1 MLKKIILF
9 IILFNCCGYLFSQ
22 IASSSLN
29 LNNKKLLV
37 GCSIAPKYSFRS
49 LKSATGNGKIVVE
62 ARNKNELPML
72 AKSFGLVVD
81 YFFSKKIGLGL
92 GLSYSENAQQTQP
105 TTIATVTPQGFG
117 GGTEELYFVYKTNFI
132 DIPLKLNYVIFD
144 KKVVTLYTT
153 LGIVNNIYFNQS
165 TMLYKTNLSSNTT
178 SKSKSASTVSVNPYS
193 VSFLVAAGID
203 FNVKK
208 IKIRLQPSYDRF
220 LTSATN
226 GDIKTYYYNVSLNL
240 GIIYKFVL

>member
-1 MLKKIILF
+1 MLKKIIL
-9 IILFNCCGYLFSQ
+9 LVVLLNYCGYLFSQ
-22 IASSSLN
+22 IESSSLN
-29 LNNKKLLV
+29 VNNKKLLV
-37 GCSIAPKYSFRS
+37 GLSIAPKYSFRS
-49 LKSATGNGKIVVE
+49 LKSETGNGKIVVE
-62 ARNKNELPML
+62 SRNKNELAMM
-72 AKSFGLVVD
+72 AKSFGLIVD

-105 TTIATVTPQGFG
+105 ARIASVTPQGFG
-117 GGTEELYFVYKTNFI
+117 IGTKEVYFVYKTNFI
-132 DIPLKLNYVIFD
+132 DIPLKLNYEIFD

-165 TMLYKTNLSSNTT
+165 TMLYTKNLSSNTT
-178 SKSKSASTVSVNPYS
+178 SKSTSSVSVNPYA

-203 FNVKK
+203 FNIEN

-226 GDIKTYYYNVSLNL
+226 GDIKTYYYNVSLNV